1 MIIFPTYPKT
11 SGSYVSQ
18 RRINKLK
25 PIVIDIL
32 KTKQSQILSAFR
44 KLASRYSK
52 MPKIELHIEEAIEKV
67 KNARV
72 TAGSEDMHGESDDY
86 RIWIPRNKTN
96 DTVLL
101 GTLLHEALHY
111 ICTFNGKD
119 ICAKD
124 EHYVMALLGDDC

>member
-1 MIIFPTYPKT
+1 MNIFPTYPST

-25 PIVIDIL
+25 PIVINIL
-32 KTKQSQILSAFR
+32 QTKQTQIFQAFK
-44 KLASRYSK
+44 KLASRYTK

-67 KNARV
+67 RNARV
-72 TAGSEDMHGESDDY
+72 TSGSDDMHGESDDY
-86 RIWIPRNKTN
+86 RIWIPKNKTN

-119 ICAKD
+119 ICTKD

>member
-1 MIIFPTYPKT
+1 MSIFPEYPKT

-25 PIVIDIL
+25 PIVIHIL
-32 KTKQSQILSAFR
+32 ETKQPQILNAFK

-52 MPKIELHIEEAIEKV
+52 MPRIELHVQDAIEKV
-67 KNARV
+67 RNARV
-72 TAGSEDMHGESDDY
+72 TAGSDCMHGESDDY
-86 RIWIPRNKTN
+86 RIWIPKNKTN
-96 DTVLL
+96 DTVLM

-119 ICAKD
+119 ICEKD